1 MTASQ
6 TYLLDLVLPK
16 IRYAVDDYPWQRAPK
31 VYSLMHNKG
40 HDPCGKDIV
49 PHESIP
55 RQPEALE
62 IVELNIV
69 LRDLLKRPPVCIRC
83 RRDEV

>member
-1 MTASQ
+1 
-6 TYLLDLVLPK
+6 
-16 IRYAVDDYPWQRAPK
+16 
-31 VYSLMHNKG
+31 MHNKG

-49 PHESIP
+49 LHESIP

-69 LRDLLKRPPVCIRC
+69 LRDLLKRPPVGIRRC
-83 RRDEV
+83 RDEV

>member
-1 MTASQ
+1 
-6 TYLLDLVLPK
+6 
-16 IRYAVDDYPWQRAPK
+16 
-31 VYSLMHNKG
+31 MHNKG

-49 PHESIP
+49 LHESIP

-69 LRDLLKRPPVCIRC
+69 LRDLLERPPVGIR
-83 RRDEV
+83 RHRNEV